1 MQDYMRALHAR
12 FCQGP
17 ELRSV
22 QVKLEQTY
30 REIKEKLEQQDQQ
43 TSLQLADLEN
53 ELGEETSLACF
64 IAGFQPGKGS
74 LGKSNPTASRV
85 RAKNR
90 P

>member
-17 ELRSV
+17 ELRNV
-22 QVKLEQTY
+22 LKLEQTY

-43 TSLQLADLEN
+43 ASLQLADLEN
-53 ELGEETSLACF
+53 ELGEETSLASF
-64 IAGFQPGKGS
+64 VAGFQPGKGS
-74 LGKSNPTASRV
+74 LGKSSPTALRV
-85 RAKNR
+85 RTKNR